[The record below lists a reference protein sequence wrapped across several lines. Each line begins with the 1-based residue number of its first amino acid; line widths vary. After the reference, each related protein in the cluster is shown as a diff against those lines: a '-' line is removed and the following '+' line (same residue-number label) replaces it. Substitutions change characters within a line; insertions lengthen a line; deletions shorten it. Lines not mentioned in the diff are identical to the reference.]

1 MLARWGIGVLGCM
14 GCGEVCGGMVEHMEG
29 AGVLVW
35 VWM

>member
-1 MLARWGIGVLGCM
+1 MFDGVGEVGY
-14 GCGEVCGGMVEHMEG
+14 GCGEVCGGMLEHMEG